1 MTARRI
7 AIGVISVTVVLFVA
21 RYVLAVST
29 GSLSDQSGLAFNLIY
44 GVGVVLFCA
53 LFVFVGWSIV
63 TRRPRNA
70 IGWIL
75 LAIPLIGGLALFC
88 GDYATQALKVDPGSL
103 PFGTAAAWV
112 DRWLIVVVLCSFI
125 PLFLLFPDGR
135 LPSRRWRP
143 VLWVSIGAPIVTLIA
158 FALTP
163 GPMTGAFAD
172 LTGVTVMNPLGIDAL
187 EGPLQTITLIGGF
200 ATFLMVF
207 PACAAIVVRYRGA
220 TGEVRQQIRWLAFVG
235 VVFTVELVVGI
246 IVTALVGDSTPLGDL
261 VGSIFFAVWFLT
273 LLAGIPIACGVAIL
287 KYHLYDLDVVVRKTV
302 VFGLL
307 AVFITVVYAAVVSGV
322 GALIGGHDATLSF
335 VAAAVL
341 ALAFQPARERARRLA
356 DRVVYGQRATP
367 YEVLAAFSSRVGEAY
382 DAGDVLPRM
391 AQVLASG
398 TGATSATVWLRV
410 GADLH
415 PIATFPEGA
424 EPTRDHVVDVV
435 HQGTPL
441 GELSVS
447 MPPSDPFGP
456 AKEKLIQDL
465 AAQAG
470 LVLRNV
476 RLIEELRASRQRLV
490 AAQDEERRRIER
502 NLHDGVQQQL
512 VALNVQLG
520 LLGKI
525 ADRDPGKV
533 PAMAEQ
539 LQGRAVEALED
550 LRDLARGIYPPL
562 LADKGLAAAL
572 QAQARKAAV
581 PTTVAFDG
589 IGRYDRAVEAAVY
602 FCSLEALNNVAKYA
616 GASAATIELT
626 QQDGR
631 LRFTVR
637 DDGAGFDPGA
647 TAYGTGLQ
655 GMADRLDAIGGS
667 LHVASSVGEG
677 TTVTGSVPVGS
688 AEAQTLAASQAASSL
703 SGPNDDLGM

>member
-341 ALAFQPARERARRLA
+341 ALAFQPARERARRVA

-424 EPTRDHVVDVV
+424 EPTRDHVVEVV

-525 ADRDPGKV
+525 ADRDPRKV

-550 LRDLARGIYPPL
+550 LRDLARGSTRPCSPTRGWPPRCRRRP
-562 LADKGLAAAL
+562 
-572 QAQARKAAV
+572 ARRRCRRRWRS
-581 PTTVAFDG
+581 TG
-589 IGRYDRAVEAAVY
+589 
-602 FCSLEALNNVAKYA
+602 
-616 GASAATIELT
+616 SAATT
-626 QQDGR
+626 GPSRPPSTSARSRRSTTWRSTPGR
-631 LRFTVR
+631 APRRSNSRSRTAGFAFTVR

-647 TAYGTGLQ
+647 TAHGTGLQ

>member
-1 MTARRI
+1 VTARRT
-7 AIGVISVTVVLFVA
+7 AIGLVAATVVLFVA

-29 GSLSDQSGLAFNLIY
+29 GSLSDQGGLAFNLIY
-44 GVGVVLFCA
+44 GVGVGLFCVLFI
-53 LFVFVGWSIV
+53 FVGWSIV

-75 LAIPLIGGLALFC
+75 LVIPLIGGLALFC

-103 PFGTAAAWV
+103 PFGTAAAWM

-143 VLWVSIGAPIVTLIA
+143 VLWLAIGAPVATLVA

-172 LTGVTVMNPLGIDAL
+172 LTDVTVMNPLGIDAL
-187 EGPLQTITLIGGF
+187 AGPLHAITLVGGF

-246 IVTALVGDSTPLGDL
+246 IATALAGDNTKLGDL
-261 VGSIFFAVWFLT
+261 LGSIFFAVWFLT
-273 LLAGIPIACGVAIL
+273 LVGGIPIACGIAIL
-287 KYHLYDLDVVVRKTV
+287 KYRLYDLDVVVRKTV

-307 AVFITVVYAAVVSGV
+307 AVFITVVYAAIVIGV
-322 GALIGGHDATLSF
+322 GALIGNHDATLSF

-341 ALAFQPARERARRLA
+341 AVAFQPARERARRVA
-356 DRVVYGQRATP
+356 DRLVYGQRATP
-367 YEVLAAFSSRVGEAY
+367 YEVLADFSSRVGEAY
-382 DAGDVLPRM
+382 DADDVVPRM

-415 PIATFPEGA
+415 PIATFPEAA
-424 EPTRDHVVDVV
+424 EPARDHVVDVV
-435 HQGTPL
+435 HQGASL
-441 GELSVS
+441 GELSVR
-447 MPPSDPFGP
+447 MPPSDPLDP
-456 AKEKLIQDL
+456 AKEKLIKDL

-490 AAQDEERRRIER
+490 AAQDEERRKIER

-512 VALNVQLG
+512 VALNVQLA
-520 LLGKI
+520 LLGKT
-525 ADRDPGKV
+525 ADRDPTKV
-533 PAMAEQ
+533 PAMASM
-539 LQGRAVEALED
+539 LQERATEALDD

-562 LADKGLAAAL
+562 LADQGLAAAL

-581 PTTVAFDG
+581 PTTVATDG
-589 IGRYDRAVEAAVY
+589 VDRYDRAIESAVY

-616 GASAATIELT
+616 NASSATIELA
-626 QQDGR
+626 QDDGR

-637 DDGAGFDPGA
+637 DDGAGFDTGA

-655 GMADRLDAIGGS
+655 GMADRLDAIGGWI
-667 LHVASSVGEG
+667 VVE
-677 TTVTGSVPVGS
+677 SVPGSGTVVSGTVPIGRGS
-688 AEAQTLAASQAASSL
+688 A
-703 SGPNDDLGM
+703 

>member
-7 AIGVISVTVVLFVA
+7 AIGVISVTVALFVA
-21 RYVLAVST
+21 RYALALST
-29 GSLSDQSGLAFNLIY
+29 GSLSDQGGLAFNLIY
-44 GVGVVLFCA
+44 GVGVVLFCL

-75 LAIPLIGGLALFC
+75 LTIPLIGGLALFC

-135 LPSRRWRP
+135 LPSARWRP
-143 VLWVSIGAPIVTLIA
+143 VLWVSIGAPVVTLVA

-187 EGPLQTITLIGGF
+187 AGPLHAITVIGGF

-220 TGEVRQQIRWLAFVG
+220 TGETRQQIRWLAFVG

-246 IVTALVGDSTPLGDL
+246 LAAVVAGDNTSLGDL
-261 VGSIFFAVWFLT
+261 LGSIFFAIWFLT
-273 LLAGIPIACGVAIL
+273 LLAGIPLACGVAIL
-287 KYHLYDLDVVVRKTV
+287 KYRLYDLDVVVRKTV

-307 AVFITVVYAAVVSGV
+307 AVFITGAYAAIVI
-322 GALIGGHDATLSF
+322 GAGSLIGHHDATLSF

-341 ALAFQPARERARRLA
+341 AVAFQPARERARRLA
-356 DRVVYGQRATP
+356 DRLVYGQRATP
-367 YEVLAAFSSRVGEAY
+367 YEVLAAFSTRVGETY
-382 DAGDVLPRM
+382 DADDVAPRM

-424 EPTRDHVVDVV
+424 EARRDHVVDVV
-435 HQGTPL
+435 HQGTSL
-441 GELSVS
+441 GELSVAMS
-447 MPPSDPFGP
+447 PSDPFDP
-456 AKEKLIQDL
+456 SKEKLIRDL

-525 ADRDPGKV
+525 ADRDPSKV
-533 PAMAEQ
+533 PAMTEQ
-539 LQGRAVEALED
+539 LQSRAVEALED

-562 LADKGLAAAL
+562 LADQGLAAAL

-581 PTTVAFDG
+581 PTTVVYDG
-589 IGRYDRAVEAAVY
+589 VGRYDRAVEAAVY
-602 FCSLEALNNVAKYA
+602 FCALEALNNVAKYA
-616 GASAATIELT
+616 QASTATIELA
-626 QQDGR
+626 QHDGR

-637 DDGAGFDPGA
+637 DDGDGFDPSA

-655 GMADRLDAIGGS
+655 GMADRLDAIAGS
-667 LHVASSVGEG
+667 VTIESRPGEG
-677 TTVTGSVPVGS
+677 TAVTGTVPVMGG
-688 AEAQTLAASQAASSL
+688 AT
-703 SGPNDDLGM
+703 

>member
-1 MTARRI
+1 VIARRI
-7 AIGVISVTVVLFVA
+7 ATGVVAATVVLFVA
-21 RYVLAVST
+21 RYVLAMST
-29 GSLSDQSGLAFNLIY
+29 GSLSDQGGFAFNLIY
-44 GVGVVLFCA
+44 GVGVVLFYV

-75 LAIPLIGGLALFC
+75 LVIPLISGLALFC
-88 GDYATQALKVDPGSL
+88 GDYATQALKVAPGSL

-112 DRWLIVVVLCSFI
+112 DRWLIVVLLASFI
-125 PLFLLFPDGR
+125 PLFLLFPDGH

-143 VLWVSIGAPIVTLIA
+143 VLWLAIGAPVVTVIA

-172 LTGVTVMNPLGIDAL
+172 LTGVTVMNPLGIPAL
-187 EGPLQTITLIGGF
+187 AGPLRAITVIGGF

-235 VVFTVELVVGI
+235 VLFTAEVVVGI
-246 IVTALVGDSTPLGDL
+246 VVVSLVGDSTSLGDL
-261 VGSIFFAVWFLT
+261 LGSIFFAVWFLT
-273 LLAGIPIACGVAIL
+273 LGAGIPIACGVAIL

-307 AVFITVVYAAVVSGV
+307 AVFIAAVYAAVVGGV
-322 GALIGGHDATLSF
+322 GALIGSHDTTLSF

-341 ALAFQPARERARRLA
+341 AVAFQPARERARKVA
-356 DRVVYGQRATP
+356 DRLVYGQRATP
-367 YEVLAAFSSRVGEAY
+367 YEVLADFSSRVGEAY
-382 DAGDVLPRM
+382 DADDVLPRM

-415 PIATFPEGA
+415 PIATFPEDA
-424 EPTRDHVVDVV
+424 EPARDHVVDVV
-435 HQGTPL
+435 HHGASL
-441 GELSVS
+441 GELSVT
-447 MPPSDPFGP
+447 MPPSDPLDP
-456 AKEKLIQDL
+456 AKEKLIRDL

-520 LLGKI
+520 LLGKT
-525 ADRDPGKV
+525 ADRDPAKV

-562 LADKGLAAAL
+562 LADQGLAAAL

-581 PTTVAFDG
+581 PTTVVSDG

-602 FCSLEALNNVAKYA
+602 FCALEALNNVAKYA
-616 GASAATIELT
+616 EASAATIELT

-631 LRFTVR
+631 LRFVVR
-637 DDGAGFDPGA
+637 DDGAGFDPDV

-655 GMADRLDAIGGS
+655 GMADRLDAIAGS
-667 LHVASSVGEG
+667 VSVQSAPGEG
-677 TTVTGSVPVGS
+677 TTVTGTVPVMEG
-688 AEAQTLAASQAASSL
+688 AS
-703 SGPNDDLGM
+703 

>member
-1 MTARRI
+1 MTGRRI
-7 AIGVISVTVVLFVA
+7 AIGLVAATVVLFVA

-29 GSLSDQSGLAFNLIY
+29 GSLSDQGGLAFNLIY
-44 GVGVVLFCA
+44 GVGVVLFCV
-53 LFVFVGWSIV
+53 LFIFVGWSIV

-88 GDYATQALKVDPGSL
+88 GDYATEALKVDPGSL
-103 PFGTAAAWV
+103 PFGKAAAWI

-125 PLFLLFPDGR
+125 PLFLLFPDGK

-143 VLWVSIGAPIVTLIA
+143 VLWLAIGAPVATLVA

-172 LTGVTVMNPLGIDAL
+172 LTDVTVMNPLGIDAL
-187 EGPLQTITLIGGF
+187 AGPLHAITVVGGF

-246 IVTALVGDSTPLGDL
+246 IVTVLAGDNPELADL
-261 VGSIFFAVWFLT
+261 LGSIFFAVWFLT
-273 LLAGIPIACGVAIL
+273 LLGGIPIACGIAIL
-287 KYHLYDLDVVVRKTV
+287 KYRLYDLDVVVRKTV

-307 AVFITVVYAAVVSGV
+307 AVFITVVYAAIVSV
-322 GALIGGHDATLSF
+322 GALIGNHDATLSF

-341 ALAFQPARERARRLA
+341 AVAFQPARERARRVA
-356 DRVVYGQRATP
+356 DRLVYGQRATP
-367 YEVLAAFSSRVGEAY
+367 YEVLADFSSRVGEAY
-382 DAGDVLPRM
+382 DADDVVPRM

-398 TGATSATVWLRV
+398 TGATSATVWVHV

-415 PIATFPEGA
+415 PIATFPEDA
-424 EPTRDHVVDVV
+424 EPARDHVVDVV
-435 HQGTPL
+435 HQGASL
-441 GELSVS
+441 GELSVR
-447 MPPSDPFGP
+447 MQPSDPLDP
-456 AKEKLIQDL
+456 AKEKLIKDL

-490 AAQDEERRRIER
+490 AAQDEERRKIER

-512 VALNVQLG
+512 VALNVQLA
-520 LLGKI
+520 LLGKT
-525 ADRDPGKV
+525 ADRDPTKV
-533 PAMAEQ
+533 PAMASM
-539 LQGRAVEALED
+539 LQERATEALDD

-562 LADKGLAAAL
+562 LADQGLAAAL

-581 PTTVAFDG
+581 PTTVASDG
-589 IGRYDRAVEAAVY
+589 VGRYDRAIESAVY

-616 GASAATIELT
+616 GASSATIELA
-626 QQDGR
+626 QDDGR

-637 DDGAGFDPGA
+637 DDGAGFDTGA

-655 GMADRLDAIGGS
+655 GMADRLDAIGGWI
-667 LHVASSVGEG
+667 VVE
-677 TTVTGSVPVGS
+677 SVPGSGTVVSGTVPIGRGS
-688 AEAQTLAASQAASSL
+688 A
-703 SGPNDDLGM
+703 